1 MKSVLLLSI
10 LAGSTMPLGA
20 AAARWLHLH
29 PRWLESELRHGVVAF
44 GGGVL
49 IAAVALVLI
58 PEGISRLSP
67 LAVSLSFSAGG
78 LFFFF
83 VDRAISRSGLK
94 VSQLLAMLLDF
105 IPESVALGAMLAT
118 GGAGGLVL
126 ALLIAL
132 QNFPEGYNA
141 YLEFRAAGR
150 LQPNI
155 ILSAFAALVLL
166 GPAAA
171 TFGYV
176 FLFEAHAALGSI
188 MCFAAA
194 GILYLTFQDIAPQ
207 SHTRNR
213 WAPALGA
220 VGGFLTGLLGQMI
233 LSG

>member
-1 MKSVLLLSI
+1 MESVLLLSI

-20 AAARWLHLH
+20 AAARWLRLH

-58 PEGISRLSP
+58 PEGTSRLSP
-67 LAVSLSFSAGG
+67 LAVSLSFGAGG
-78 LFFFF
+78 LIFFF
-83 VDRAISRSGLK
+83 VDRAISRSDLK
-94 VSQLLAMLLDF
+94 ASQLLAMLLDF
-105 IPESVALGAMLAT
+105 IPESIALGAMLAS
-118 GGAGGLVL
+118 GEAGGLVL
-126 ALLIAL
+126 ALMIAL

-141 YLEFRAAGR
+141 YLEMKAAGR
-150 LQPNI
+150 LRPNM
-155 ILSAFAALVLL
+155 ILSAFAILVLL
-166 GPAAA
+166 GPIAAIS
-171 TFGYV
+171 GYV
-176 FLFEAHAALGSI
+176 FLFDEHAVLGSI

-194 GILYLTFQDIAPQ
+194 GILYLTFQDIAPR
-207 SHTRNR
+207 SHVRNR